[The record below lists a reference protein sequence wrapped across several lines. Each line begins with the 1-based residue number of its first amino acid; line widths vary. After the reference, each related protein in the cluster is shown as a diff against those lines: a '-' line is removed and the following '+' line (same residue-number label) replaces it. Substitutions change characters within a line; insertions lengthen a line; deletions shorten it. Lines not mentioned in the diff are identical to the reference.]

1 MKSTVKGLAAV
12 AALVVAGSVQA
23 QTYDPGYPQGYVGA
37 DAVVWNLNNADVNS
51 TEAELLRE
59 LGLNVDELN
68 NDFRSEALRL
78 VAGIKL
84 DQYLA
89 VELHVATGGSDNNGG
104 LGVELDYLVGG
115 FLKGIVP
122 MGDRARLFGLLGYS
136 EVKMTASALGESSS
150 GRDDD
155 ISFGAGVEFDVSEAV
170 SLTGDVTRYIS
181 NSDYD
186 LDAYSIGLRY
196 RF

>member
-23 QTYDPGYPQGYVGA
+23 QTYDPGYPQGYMGA
-37 DAVVWNLNNADVNS
+37 DAMVWNLNVDS
-51 TEAELLRE
+51 
-59 LGLNVDELN
+59 LNDE
-68 NDFRSEALRL
+68 FRSEALRL
-78 VAGIKL
+78 VGGVKL

-89 VELHVATGGSDNNGG
+89 VEFHLAAGGSDTNYGAK
-104 LGVELDYLVGG
+104 LELDYLVGG

-136 EVKMTASALGESSS
+136 EVKMTVSALGESSS

-155 ISFGAGVEFDVSEAV
+155 ISFGAGAEFDVSEAV
-170 SLTGDVTRYIS
+170 SLTGDITRYIS